1 MLTKLINLAIVDDHT
16 LFRKTLRHYISEHK
30 NANVVIQSPNIPDLL
45 QKLKDYH
52 VHILLLDLYLPGISG
67 LDAIKIIK
75 REHPDIKILVI
86 SICTDMS
93 LLSDILEA
101 GIYGIISKADEPEE
115 LMRAIVCAAEH
126 KIYRS
131 KLLTEVMYWDKQLH
145 AKNNF
150 NKSNMPVSERE
161 REILKLLWE
170 EKSNK
175 EIASSLFLSVRSV
188 EKIRQEMKEKLGVKS
203 TVGLFKY
210 AINEKIIKI
219 STTWANNPL
228 HVEQPV
234 LSR

>member
-16 LFRKTLRHYISEHK
+16 LFRKTLRNYISEHK

-67 LDAIKIIK
+67 FDAVKIIK
-75 REHPDIKILVI
+75 SEYPDIKILVI
-86 SICTDMS
+86 SMCSDLS
-93 LLSDILEA
+93 LLSDIVDA
-101 GIYGIISKADEPEE
+101 GVYGIISKADEPEE
-115 LMRAIVCAAEH
+115 VMRAIVSVAEQR
-126 KIYRS
+126 IYRS
-131 KLLTEVMYWDKQLH
+131 KLLTEVMYWDKQYH
-145 AKNNF
+145 AKKNVS
-150 NKSNMPVSERE
+150 KSHLPVSERE
-161 REILKLLWE
+161 REILQLLWE

-219 STTWANNPL
+219 SAPWANNL
-228 HVEQPV
+228 QQVEQPV
-234 LSR
+234 FSR